1 MRSYHR
7 TEPCI
12 RLDVRYLSNCNIL
25 VGKIIDQR
33 SQDVWARGITLD
45 MSCMHEK
52 KISARFIW
60 TSCTEIVRD
69 IRKNPFNFQSRSS
82 RLTVLIGKSLLA
94 KYRYNYVGQLA
105 DSNCI
110 FCHLFQS

>member
-33 SQDVWARGITLD
+33 SQDVWARGINLD

-52 KISARFIW
+52 KKFGKIYMD
-60 TSCTEIVRD
+60 CTEIVRD

-82 RLTVLIGKSLLA
+82 RLTVLIG
-94 KYRYNYVGQLA
+94 NP
-105 DSNCI
+105 C
-110 FCHLFQS
+110 